1 MAIYHLNVQVISR
14 GQGRSAV
21 ACAAY
26 RSAEKLYDERYGKT
40 HDYTKKLHVVH
51 SEILVPVN
59 SPDWMGNRERLW
71 NEVEKSEKRKD
82 AQLSREVQLSL
93 PKELTDEQNIALAR
107 EFVKTEFVSKGMVAD
122 LNVHLEKTKPLYL
135 RAPESL
141 WEDIHDIMALTG
153 LSMNAICL
161 ELLRP
166 AIKRKLKE
174 LKEY

>member
-1 MAIYHLNVQVISR
+1 MRKFSMGKFSNPPVTS
-14 GQGRSAV
+14 
-21 ACAAY
+21 
-26 RSAEKLYDERYGKT
+26 DE
-40 HDYTKKLHVVH
+40 
-51 SEILVPVN
+51 
-59 SPDWMGNRERLW
+59 ER
-71 NEVEKSEKRKD
+71 EKRAED
-82 AQLSREVQLSL
+82 FVNLSDDRIDKKTSRYEK
-93 PKELTDEQNIALAR
+93 PK
-107 EFVKTEFVSKGMVAD
+107 K
-122 LNVHLEKTKPLYL
+122 EKTKPLYL